1 MDFLNLPSAS
11 NFRHYPR
18 PFFTC
23 MDIPGVIV
31 SQIAYMRLPLYTAVD
46 RPGLEPEKSSS
57 YEAAALTNFAN
68 DPYYKKYMQVDSNN
82 SYMLSMHVC

>member
-31 SQIAYMRLPLYTAVD
+31 SQIAYMRLPFYTAVD
-46 RPGLEPEKSSS
+46 RPGLEPRKSSA
-57 YEAAALTNFAN
+57 YEAAALTNCAN
-68 DPYYKKYMQVDSNN
+68 DPYIAAGRYNN
-82 SYMLSMHVC
+82 RQQCI